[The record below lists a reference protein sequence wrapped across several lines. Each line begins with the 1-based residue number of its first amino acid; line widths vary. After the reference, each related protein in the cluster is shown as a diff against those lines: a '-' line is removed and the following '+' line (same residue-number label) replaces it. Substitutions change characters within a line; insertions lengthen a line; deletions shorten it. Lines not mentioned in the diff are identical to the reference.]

1 MTTWKPIPV
10 IEGYEASDEGH
21 IRNAKTQQQLNES
34 PINTGYLTVSCA
46 KYGQRLVHRLV
57 CAAFHSYNDPSMQV
71 NHINGI
77 KTDNR
82 PENLE
87 WMSLGDNVRDFWQ
100 NPNFAEK
107 QQARRKQM
115 SELHKGKKVSE
126 ETRRKMG
133 EAHKKENLSD
143 ETRKKMSDS
152 HKGARNLVW
161 INNGKENHMIKP
173 DQLQEHLNQ
182 GYVSGRI
189 RHKKEV
195 F

>member
-21 IRNAKTQQQLNES
+21 IRNAKTQQQLYES

-57 CAAFHSYNDPSMQV
+57 CAAFHSYSDPSMQV

-100 NPNFAEK
+100 NPDFAEK
-107 QQARRKQM
+107 QQARRKQI
-115 SELHKGKKVSE
+115 SENIKNRIWITNGTLSYRVLPEELENYPGFHEGRTYHRRPSE
-126 ETRRKMG
+126 C
-133 EAHKKENLSD
+133 
-143 ETRKKMSDS
+143 
-152 HKGARNLVW
+152 
-161 INNGKENHMIKP
+161 
-173 DQLQEHLNQ
+173 
-182 GYVSGRI
+182 
-189 RHKKEV
+189 
-195 F
+195 